1 MLSIYVKRGLLALAL
16 FSLLAAVAGCS
27 FNSAEKS
34 ADREKKVKLIAD
46 SDKLYVGFAIDTLKE
61 ERWYK
66 DKEAFEKEVK
76 NLGGEVK
83 TLAANGNKEVQIQ
96 QAELLISEGVD
107 VLVVVPA
114 DADAAAEIVKKAHS
128 AGVKVISYDRLIR
141 NADVDYYVSFDNE
154 KVGELQAEAIVKK
167 AKQGNFVYIGG
178 SSLDNNAVLFRNGAM
193 KVLEPL
199 KQQGKVKVVLDEYT
213 KDWLPE
219 EAKKN
224 MKKALNKTKDI
235 DAVIAA
241 NDGTAGGVIEA
252 LQEAGLAGKIPV
264 SGQDA
269 ELQGVQR
276 IVNGTQTMTAYKPIH
291 TLAKKGAE
299 MAVQAAKGE
308 AIQTDT
314 TVENGKAKVPAILL
328 EPYAVTKGNINET
341 VIKDGHLSKKDIDK

>member
-16 FSLLAAVAGCS
+16 FSLLTAVAGCS

-34 ADREKKVKLIAD
+34 ANREEKVKLIAD

-167 AKQGNFVYIGG
+167 AKKGNFVYIGG

-199 KQQGKVKVVLDEYT
+199 KRQGKVKLVSRRIYERLAARRSEKEHEKSIEQDERYRRR
-213 KDWLPE
+213 DRR
-219 EAKKN
+219 
-224 MKKALNKTKDI
+224 
-235 DAVIAA
+235 
-241 NDGTAGGVIEA
+241 
-252 LQEAGLAGKIPV
+252 Q
-264 SGQDA
+264 
-269 ELQGVQR
+269 
-276 IVNGTQTMTAYKPIH
+276 
-291 TLAKKGAE
+291 
-299 MAVQAAKGE
+299 
-308 AIQTDT
+308 
-314 TVENGKAKVPAILL
+314 
-328 EPYAVTKGNINET
+328 
-341 VIKDGHLSKKDIDK
+341 